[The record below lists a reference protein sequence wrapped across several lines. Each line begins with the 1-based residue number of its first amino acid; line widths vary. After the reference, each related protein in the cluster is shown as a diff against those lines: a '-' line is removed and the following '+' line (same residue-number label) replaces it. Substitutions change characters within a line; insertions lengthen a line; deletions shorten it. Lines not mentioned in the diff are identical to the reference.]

1 MDEQEVEH
9 IDLDSVIQ
17 LYVDEYKKIRIRIQ
31 KRLKDVFVTTV

>member
-9 IDLDSVIQ
+9 IDLDAVIQ
-17 LYVDEYKKIRIRIQ
+17 LYIEEYKKIRVRVQ

>member
-17 LYVDEYKKIRIRIQ
+17 LYIDEYKKIRIRIQ